1 MRLTPALAIA
11 CALVLPPQCGAA
23 DGWLAP
29 HGAGAAAEEL
39 ATEGAA
45 ADVALPPPGSEG
57 WRPVRFASISRHTRY
72 EVVEVGQLGG
82 IAAFRASSECGASA
96 QALRLDEVDL
106 AGTPRLTWRWKIER
120 GLDIED
126 ELAKRGDD
134 FAARVS
140 VVFRLDQSRL
150 TGWQRMKRAM
160 GAMLYGEELPS
171 HAITYVWTSRIA
183 PGRTWPNPFNEHAH
197 MVAQR
202 SDPPRMPLVLA
213 SQPQQELELL
223 DRAGAHDLAHGV
235 VESQQ
240 LSREHIAVV
249 R

>member
-11 CALVLPPQCGAA
+11 FALVLQP
-23 DGWLAP
+23 
-29 HGAGAAAEEL
+29 
-39 ATEGAA
+39 EGAA
-45 ADVALPPPGSEG
+45 ADVALPAPGSEG

-140 VVFRLDQSRL
+140 VVFRLDQNRL

-202 SDPPRMPLVLA
+202 NDPPSQIWHQESVDVRADYARILGPEPAPLLA
-213 SQPQQELELL
+213 
-223 DRAGAHDLAHGV
+223 LAVMSDSDNSCQATTAYFADFRFLGPA
-235 VESQQ
+235 EDATGS
-240 LSREHIAVV
+240 EAAE
-249 R
+249 